1 MSIISIVGSQ
11 WGDEGKGKITDLL
24 GQEAQVVV
32 RYQGGN
38 NAGHTIE
45 FDGKKFA
52 LHLMPSGVFNPKT
65 KVVIANG
72 VVINPKVLIKE
83 MKMLRE
89 AGYALDNLFISD
101 RASII
106 MPYHEELDGLIEDQK
121 GDLAVGTTKKGIG
134 PCYAD
139 KMNRVGIRTC
149 EFINEELFAQKL
161 KYNVEDKNKLFKLH
175 GYKEFNFEELLA
187 EYNEYANELKQYVCD
202 TSYLLDCE
210 IKNNSNI
217 VFEGAQGVMLDIEHG
232 TYPYVTSSSPSS
244 CSIPVN
250 TGIGAHH
257 IKNSL
262 GIMKAY
268 TSRVGA
274 GPFPTKLEN
283 EIGETIRTVGREF
296 GTTTGRA
303 RDVGWLDM
311 VQMKH
316 AIRVSGF
323 TQLSIM
329 LLDVLSGLDE
339 ISICTKYMLDGKEI
353 HNIPALEGDYN
364 RVVPQYTTMPGW
376 SEDITN
382 CESFEQLPENAKAY
396 ILAIEKELELPIT
409 IVSVGPN
416 RLQTIVRDDIWQ

>member
-24 GQEAQVVV
+24 GQDAQVVV

-52 LHLMPSGVFNPKT
+52 LHLMPSGVFNPNT

-83 MKMLRE
+83 MNMLRE
-89 AGYALDNLFISD
+89 AGYALDNLYISD

-139 KMNRVGIRTC
+139 KMNRIGIRTA
-149 EFINEELFAQKL
+149 EFVREDLFKKKLEINVA
-161 KYNVEDKNKLFKLH
+161 DKNKTFKLY
-175 GYKEFNFEELLA
+175 GYKEFDFNEMFKEYKVYAKELA
-187 EYNEYANELKQYVCD
+187 QYVCD
-202 TSYLLDCE
+202 TSFLLDQE
-210 IKNNSNI
+210 IKQGSNI

-250 TGIGAHH
+250 AGIGAHN
-257 IKNSL
+257 ITNSL

-274 GPFPTKLEN
+274 GPFPTKLDD
-283 EIGETIRTVGREF
+283 EIGDIIRTVGREF

-303 RDVGWLDM
+303 RDVGWLDS

-316 AIRVSGF
+316 AARVSGF

-329 LLDVLSGLDE
+329 LLDVLSGLKT
-339 ISICTKYMLDGKEI
+339 IKICTSYELDGKEI
-353 HNIPALEGDYN
+353 LSIPALECDYN
-364 RVVPQYTTMPGW
+364 RVVAKYIELPGW
-376 SEDITN
+376 IEDISG
-382 CESFEQLPENAKAY
+382 CESYDQLPQNAKNY
-396 ILAIEKELELPIT
+396 IETIEKELELPIS

-416 RLQTIVRDDIWQ
+416 RIQTIVRQDIW